1 MRNFHRHKI
10 HEKENSDH
18 FSSHSFDKFF
28 FDSRD
33 GRARDS
39 VSGFLLV
46 LKENKRKATARQV
59 SSHWVASN
67 IRHESDRPDEADCE
81 GTRNSRC
88 VSSSC
93 KIKLNKHDCRA
104 GERENVLGGKPKQ
117 AKRRAF
123 SHVRRSAVTSH
134 PFFSTLWGNVLCVR
148 WVNFSFSAR
157 SGYQLSLSELH
168 FLDVT
173 RTSCYSRFCCSSA
186 SSFFCPC
193 FHATRESISLSY
205 GRSICGAPWITPRY
219 ANKLF
224 SLNWTMQ

>member
-10 HEKENSDH
+10 HEKEKSDH
-18 FSSHSFDKFF
+18 RSSHSFDKFF
-28 FDSRD
+28 IDSRD

-59 SSHWVASN
+59 RSHRVASN
-67 IRHESDRPDEADCE
+67 IRHESDRPDEADWE

-148 WVNFSFSAR
+148 WVDFSFSAR
-157 SGYQLSLSELH
+157 SGYQFSLSRCIFSTSLEPRAFPASVILLLLLPLFPRDTRKH
-168 FLDVT
+168 FPLVRPEYLRSTLDNPEV
-173 RTSCYSRFCCSSA
+173 CKQAFLA
-186 SSFFCPC
+186 
-193 FHATRESISLSY
+193 
-205 GRSICGAPWITPRY
+205 
-219 ANKLF
+219 
-224 SLNWTMQ
+224 